1 MIGEIWTA
9 LTPCYNRNTKRME
22 YKGRPALMIAE
33 ADQDDYV
40 ALPVSRVTLQ
50 QNIDQEYDIPVG
62 PATHPNLNLTDPSYV
77 RTHKQ
82 TIIHRGEIGRFIG
95 DLRAEYP
102 DLYLEIL
109 EKREQFN
116 TEITEQAIS

>member
-40 ALPVSRVTLQ
+40 ALP
-50 QNIDQEYDIPVG
+50 DQEYDIPVG

-116 TEITEQAIS
+116 KEITEQAIS